1 MNNKRTD
8 CSVIVFKVIDR
19 FHSKF
24 IIMSKKRQLKR
35 ETYSAAASVEMF
47 EGGVSPL
54 VVDIIINKKRLLKRE
69 TYSAVASVEMLE
81 GGVSPFVVDIIWRGA

>member
-1 MNNKRTD
+1 M
-8 CSVIVFKVIDR
+8 SLIVLRLV
-19 FHSKF
+19 
-24 IIMSKKRQLKR
+24 L
-35 ETYSAAASVEMF
+35 V
-47 EGGVSPL
+47 GGVSPL